1 MYQNQPDPAVIAAE
15 KAQKRWWFSSNKA
28 KELND
33 KVVTEATVAVATTG
47 DAVQLAQLEK
57 KLGSFAYSATLPSAQ
72 NSSTTIE
79 NKLVLTIA
87 NKGYIVEATL
97 KNFQRFKRIWRIS
110 KANKGNKNAQLSIGS
125 TFLSR

>member
-1 MYQNQPDPAVIAAE
+1 MVVQEA
-15 KAQKRWWFSSNKA
+15 KA

-57 KLGSFAYSATLPSAQ
+57 KLGFAYSATLPSAQ

-79 NKLVLTIA
+79 NKLVKLTIA
-87 NKGYIVEATL
+87 NKGIYC
-97 KNFQRFKRIWRIS
+97 
-110 KANKGNKNAQLSIGS
+110 
-125 TFLSR
+125 

>member
-1 MYQNQPDPAVIAAE
+1 MVVQEA
-15 KAQKRWWFSSNKA
+15 KA

-72 NSSTTIE
+72 NSSTIE
-79 NKLVLTIA
+79 NKLVKLTIA
-87 NKGYIVEATL
+87 NKGIYC
-97 KNFQRFKRIWRIS
+97 
-110 KANKGNKNAQLSIGS
+110 
-125 TFLSR
+125 